1 MFKAIQDFLS
11 LFFPRTCVGCQESEA
26 LQGDVLCLDCLVNL
40 PYLQENYQQ
49 GNTFEMHFA
58 GHLPIRHGMAL
69 FYYQKQSITQRLI
82 QNFKYQG
89 RLDIARR
96 FAPELA
102 QLIKNSPIF
111 TPIEAVVP
119 VPMHWLKQR
128 QRGYN
133 QSAVLA
139 QALAHELGVPV
150 INMLGKVAFSRSQ
163 TTKDRL
169 GRLSSLRGKYRLTK
183 VDVEW
188 ENKHVLLVDDVLT
201 TGATLETCGQLL
213 LSIPGCQLSL
223 ATLAM
228 GR

>member
-1 MFKAIQDFLS
+1 MIKAIHDLLS
-11 LFFPRTCVGCQESEA
+11 LFYPRTCVGCQESDA
-26 LQGDVLCLDCLVNL
+26 VQGDILCLDCLVNL
-40 PYLQENYQQ
+40 PYLQEHYEP
-49 GNTFEMHFA
+49 GNSFEMHFA
-58 GHLPIRHGMAL
+58 GHLPILHGLAL

-96 FAPELA
+96 FAPELVH
-102 QLIKNSPIF
+102 LIKNSPFF
-111 TPIEAVVP
+111 TPVHAVVP

-133 QSAVLA
+133 QSAILA
-139 QALAHELGVPV
+139 QAIARELHVPL
-150 INMLGKVAFSRSQ
+150 INILNKTTFGRSQ

-169 GRLSSLRGKYRLTK
+169 GRLSSLRGKYHLKKIGSAT
-183 VDVEW
+183 
-188 ENKHVLLVDDVLT
+188 ENNHVLLVDDVLT